1 MTEASWHTY
10 KYKLVEFPILL
21 VDSVKYVMEDKMS
34 ILVLHVVFL
43 L

>member
-1 MTEASWHTY
+1 MTEATWHAY

-34 ILVLHVVFL
+34 IFSSPWFVLL
-43 L
+43 